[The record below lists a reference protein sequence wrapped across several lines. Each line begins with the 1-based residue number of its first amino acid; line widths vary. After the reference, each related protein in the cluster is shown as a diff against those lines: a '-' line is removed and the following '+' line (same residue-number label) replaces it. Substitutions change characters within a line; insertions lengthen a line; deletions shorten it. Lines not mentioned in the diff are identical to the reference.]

1 MEQRGVLRSWND
13 DKGFGFIQPER
24 GGAELFAHISAMRG
38 DRRPVAG
45 DQVLYIAGKDAQGRP
60 RAEHIRLDGE
70 LALDRPAIRRK
81 PRPQADKPAA
91 ARPAAR
97 KAAPRK
103 ARAPRNDSGPV
114 HNIGGKLLILA
125 ALCCLPVLGG
135 LQLLVS
141 SGFVWVL
148 VAYPVASL
156 VSFVQYWQD
165 KSSAQN
171 GRWRTPEKALHV
183 VELVGG
189 WPGALVAQQCFR
201 HKTRKATYQVVFWGI
216 IVLHQAVW
224 IDWLLL
230 DGAFLGDLLRRY
242 LPI

>member
-1 MEQRGVLRSWND
+1 
-13 DKGFGFIQPER
+13 
-24 GGAELFAHISAMRG
+24 
-38 DRRPVAG
+38 
-45 DQVLYIAGKDAQGRP
+45 
-60 RAEHIRLDGE
+60 
-70 LALDRPAIRRK
+70 
-81 PRPQADKPAA
+81 
-91 ARPAAR
+91 
-97 KAAPRK
+97 
-103 ARAPRNDSGPV
+103 
-114 HNIGGKLLILA
+114 
-125 ALCCLPVLGG
+125 
-135 LQLLVS
+135 
-141 SGFVWVL
+141 
-148 VAYPVASL
+148 AYPVASL

-183 VELVGG
+183 VELAGG